1 MPATINLGRD
11 YTVAG
16 LSGVSDLEVTR
27 SGERIDVT
35 TRAGAKPIKK
45 TMAGFEDSTF
55 TCTVLGGAAT
65 IFTIGK
71 EYSLTLNGDVL
82 PLICMNAVREEP
94 QEGVYN
100 YKLTMKPGVESE
112 TANQLDVGPGD
123 FRV

>member
-1 MPATINLGRD
+1 MAATINLGRD

-16 LSGVSDLEVTR
+16 LTGVSDLELTR

-35 TRAGAKPIKK
+35 TRSGPKPIKK

-55 TCTVLGGAAT
+55 TCTVLGGAT
-65 IFTIGK
+65 TSFVIGK
-71 EYSLTLNGDVL
+71 EYSLTLAGSVI
-82 PLICMNAVREEP
+82 PLICMNANREEP

-112 TANQLDVGPGD
+112 TANQLTVGPGD